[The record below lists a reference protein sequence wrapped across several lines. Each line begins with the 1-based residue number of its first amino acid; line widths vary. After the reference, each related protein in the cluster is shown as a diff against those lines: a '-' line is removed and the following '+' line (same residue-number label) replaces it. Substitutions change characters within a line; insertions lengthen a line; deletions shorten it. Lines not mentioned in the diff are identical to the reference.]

1 MCVCMRVHL
10 RVCAC
15 VRLCENR
22 RMCVRMCIG
31 VCVCVCVCVSDGRT
45 AEVWHRWG
53 AVEQAAHVKGKMS
66 LIGAI

>member
-1 MCVCMRVHL
+1 M
-10 RVCAC
+10 
-15 VRLCENR
+15 
-22 RMCVRMCIG
+22 G
-31 VCVCVCVCVSDGRT
+31 VVQEPCVCVCVSDGLT